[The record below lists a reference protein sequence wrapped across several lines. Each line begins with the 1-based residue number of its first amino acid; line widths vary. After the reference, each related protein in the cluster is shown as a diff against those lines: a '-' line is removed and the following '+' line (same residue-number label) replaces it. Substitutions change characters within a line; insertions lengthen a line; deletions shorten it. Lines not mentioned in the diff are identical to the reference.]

1 MCSFFKIILEY
12 GTVEWFFS
20 SLTASMKYT
29 FFFYERSL
37 VWVSSSKDRLQ
48 KRESEGLTLMVSLRM
63 ATSRVKWSFSSWRPS
78 ICALISGLVSL
89 ACWRVL
95 TTSSSNCRTNMAC
108 FCKVKR
114 IHEKITKCLEYR
126 EYIMKIPA
134 SDSICTL
141 TPLSTLKFYFIF
153 HWIFSLKTSLTSEM
167 SKKFLCCYWNL
178 KETLK
183 TTFLQWL
190 RRLRRKSEDQKVF
203 AEVAKETSCQVA

>member
-48 KRESEGLTLMVSLRM
+48 KRKSEGLTLMVSLRM

-153 HWIFSLKTSLTSEM
+153 HWIFSLKTSWQVKCLKSFSAATETW
-167 SKKFLCCYWNL
+167 KKPWKLRFFSGSAAWEGNL
-178 KETLK
+178 KTKKYLLK
-183 TTFLQWL
+183 W
-190 RRLRRKSEDQKVF
+190 QKKQAV
-203 AEVAKETSCQVA
+203 K